1 MVEKEP
7 ILTLAELNGLVRATI
22 ERQLDRNYWVEAEL
36 MEIREVKGHCYMELV
51 QKAPGNNTPVARA

>member
-36 MEIREVKGHCYMELV
+36 M
-51 QKAPGNNTPVARA
+51 